1 MLMTCCL
8 LFRNKKK
15 NCEKN
20 LCQLPRET
28 DILLIGKSYEFC
40 FLFFGCQ
47 YWGAGVDPAIVSLI
61 PSGFVKS
68 SPFFPLAELT
78 NIKGSADAGVEIDQG
93 RIAED
98 F

>member
-1 MLMTCCL
+1 M
-8 LFRNKKK
+8 
-15 NCEKN
+15 
-20 LCQLPRET
+20 
-28 DILLIGKSYEFC
+28 
-40 FLFFGCQ
+40 
-47 YWGAGVDPAIVSLI
+47 DPAIVSLI

-98 F
+98 FLKSEKHFLCQLQIHNDQAHQSKTDIAILAHLKDISLLVGMEARVGGG

>member
-1 MLMTCCL
+1 MGEKKIIRNSHMTC
-8 LFRNKKK
+8 
-15 NCEKN
+15 
-20 LCQLPRET
+20 
-28 DILLIGKSYEFC
+28 IGKGYKFC
-40 FLFFGCQ
+40 FGFSGCQ
-47 YWGAGVDPAIVSLI
+47 KWGAGVVAAIVSLI

>member
-1 MLMTCCL
+1 MTYFVHFFL
-8 LFRNKKK
+8 TI
-15 NCEKN
+15 
-20 LCQLPRET
+20 PG
-28 DILLIGKSYEFC
+28 IL
-40 FLFFGCQ
+40 
-47 YWGAGVDPAIVSLI
+47 VSLI